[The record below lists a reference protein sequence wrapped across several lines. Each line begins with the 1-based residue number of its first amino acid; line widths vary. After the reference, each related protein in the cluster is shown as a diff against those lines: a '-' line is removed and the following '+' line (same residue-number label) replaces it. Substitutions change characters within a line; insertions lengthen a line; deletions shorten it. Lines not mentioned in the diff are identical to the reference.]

1 MSDVCCFVCF
11 CTSACQ
17 PNEDKNVV
25 WRPCGSMF
33 DIVEDAGF
41 FAGDRGEFSG
51 LRDAAAGWNG
61 MTVERIPALATASK
75 LSRANMSSVL
85 T

>member
-1 MSDVCCFVCF
+1 M
-11 CTSACQ
+11 
-17 PNEDKNVV
+17 V

-33 DIVEDAGF
+33 DIVEDACF

-85 T
+85 AWSFSLSVQSDYMRRGR